1 MMDEHGLSTWRFIG
15 TTTTGQTV
23 DVDGCDVFTFSGD
36 LIALKD
42 SYRKNRT

>member
-23 DVDGCDVFTFSGD
+23 DVDGD